1 MISGYG
7 LENLILEQANLSKFI
22 PLIPYYDHGWS
33 LNDKMSRSIIE
44 NPSEEHFTW
53 NKRQVKLH
61 SSLNKKF
68 YITGSPYIFY
78 VDKYSIK
85 KKQIK
90 NTVFFLSHSTPKI
103 RQEINYEEIMQKLHS
118 LPESLKP
125 VDVCLHH
132 YDIDLKNIF
141 NQNGFKVRCSG
152 KVNNDDYPSEFFNI
166 LSEYS
171 FACSN
176 TLGSYVLYSLY
187 LDIPFFLTGTE
198 PLYVNFGLDKNV
210 KSMFRLSEYK
220 YSKNIIPLFKNFVS
234 KISSEQKK
242 MMEFE
247 LGLYDKIDNKLLR
260 EIILSSLKRSFIN
273 PLKFKQLF
281 RSLARTLYMK
291 IKSVS

>member
-61 SSLNKKF
+61 SSLKKKF

-132 YDIDLKNIF
+132 YDIDLKNI
-141 NQNGFKVRCSG
+141 
-152 KVNNDDYPSEFFNI
+152 VNNTRNNQLNQFSKMYFNKVKKDVQISEF
-166 LSEYS
+166 
-171 FACSN
+171 
-176 TLGSYVLYSLY
+176 
-187 LDIPFFLTGTE
+187 
-198 PLYVNFGLDKNV
+198 
-210 KSMFRLSEYK
+210 
-220 YSKNIIPLFKNFVS
+220 
-234 KISSEQKK
+234 
-242 MMEFE
+242 
-247 LGLYDKIDNKLLR
+247 
-260 EIILSSLKRSFIN
+260 
-273 PLKFKQLF
+273 
-281 RSLARTLYMK
+281 
-291 IKSVS
+291 